1 MSATSKVIVY
11 IAASLDGFIA
21 KKDGDVSW
29 LASVDPAQ
37 EDYGY
42 AQFMETVDTIIMG
55 RKTYEKILTLVD
67 EFPHKDKRC
76 YVLSRKVQHPKDDN
90 VMFYQGEVAKLI
102 AEIKSSTK
110 KNIYIDGGAE
120 VIHALRQESLI
131 DEYILFI
138 APILLGTGISL
149 FKEIQAEE
157 SLTLSGTQTYLSGYV
172 RLHYQTKHNNIALN
186 QSDLPKSS

>member
-11 IAASLDGFIA
+11 IAVSLDGFIA
-21 KKDGDVSW
+21 KKEGDISW
-29 LASVDPAQ
+29 LEPANLPQ

-42 AQFMETVDTIIMG
+42 SQFMETVDTVIMG

-67 EFPHKDKRC
+67 EFPHQDKHC
-76 YVLSRKVQHPKDDN
+76 YVLSRQAAHEKDAY
-90 VMFYQGEVAKLI
+90 VTFYQGDITNLVNKL
-102 AEIKSSTK
+102 KSNTT

-138 APILLGTGISL
+138 TPILLGSGIPL
-149 FKEIQAEE
+149 WKEIQVEE
-157 SLTLSGTQTYLSGYV
+157 RLIFLGSQTYLSGYV
-172 RLHYQTKHNNIALN
+172 RLHYQTK
-186 QSDLPKSS
+186 K